1 MTALPN
7 PSTVDFGIKS
17 MMSFLD
23 LLLLVAGFVS
33 AGLLFMVISTRQVKM
48 GALAVLFAIIMVGG
62 MAQPS
67 LAAAVNDDVLT
78 EGQADL
84 QETLQTTPH
93 GNQYQGIE
101 YAPDTSAG
109 MSDREITERIR
120 SEIPDNLKLS
130 VSNGA
135 VRLSGKVANRR
146 DAQAIVQ
153 SIKEVPGVHEI
164 SYDLGLAS

>member
-1 MTALPN
+1 
-7 PSTVDFGIKS
+7 
-17 MMSFLD
+17 MMSLLD
-23 LLLLVAGFVS
+23 PFLLVVGFVS
-33 AGLLFMVISTRQVKM
+33 AFLLFMMLSSRLVKV
-48 GALAVLFAIIMVGG
+48 GALTALLSVLMLGG
-62 MAQPS
+62 LAQPTW
-67 LAAAVNDDVLT
+67 AAAVNDNVLS

-101 YAPDTSAG
+101 YAPDTSLD
-109 MSDREITERIR
+109 MSDREITDRILGK
-120 SEIPDNLKLS
+120 IPNNLKLS

-146 DAQAIVQ
+146 DAQQIVQ
-153 SIKEVPGVHEI
+153 SIKDVPGVHEI